1 MDATSAIALHYMS
14 ALSGTVEGN
23 MAMGYRYLHGIGTYV
38 LYTVLHVHVLQY
50 YYCTCTTCTY
60 IIPYIVLKIILYTI
74 SYTILYMHLYVCAY
88 MLHICMI

>member
-38 LYTVLHVHVLQY
+38 LYTALYILTY
-50 YYCTCTTCTY
+50 TTIYKQLYAMFLIYVY
-60 IIPYIVLKIILYTI
+60 I
-74 SYTILYMHLYVCAY
+74 
-88 MLHICMI
+88 